1 MIQIF
6 GFFVGTLI
14 YMELVYHFGSF
25 GFTGCNPFVGL
36 FLWIFLAAASTLL
49 CGFVRKKAN
58 RNIMWVILAVYYL
71 LFASQLVYFGIFKQP
86 LLIAAV
92 TNGAKDAVTNYWR
105 EALQG
110 IWQVFGYLLL
120 LAVPLVAAGLLLK
133 FKKLTLK
140 SHTKKERI
148 INLSVLG
155 GSIVLFI
162 VMLVIGYHSDA
173 EYYEQYGGFYDPE
186 GVICD
191 YGVVPAMTRDMLGDI
206 FPEREGSLDAWT
218 DVSSTPVPTA
228 TPDPL
233 AGTDVS
239 DGDAAVLTE
248 ETVAEEPEL
257 DTSPN
262 VLPIDF
268 ESLIAN
274 ADSDE
279 IVELAEYMQSIPPTN
294 RNEYTGMFEGYN
306 LIYLTAEGFS
316 PYAVDEE
323 LTPTL
328 YKLVNSGFVFE
339 NFYVPLWQTSTSDGE
354 YVNCT
359 GLIPDQQFSMR
370 RSQNNEMAFGLPAF
384 FALEGVNSYAF
395 HNNSLSYY
403 ERNFSHPNLGY
414 NFMAA
419 KLGDLDEATWG
430 GQVFEMDN
438 ARYWPASDL
447 DMMEATIPLYINDDR
462 FHVYYMTISG
472 HMNYNFAGNKM
483 SSLHKDEVA
492 HLPYSEEGRAY
503 IACNIELDLA
513 LEYLIEQLDAAGKLE
528 NTVICLSADH
538 YPYGMEVANLEEL
551 AGKPLA
557 GSLDIFRNNLVLWN
571 SEMETVTVEKTA
583 SALDILPTLLNL
595 FGFEYDSRLYV
606 GRDILS
612 DSTPLVIFSDR
623 SFITDRVSYYKKG
636 KEVTWLDGTE
646 DDEEYYEAIKKQV
659 KGLYNYSAGILNN
672 DFYKYVEEALPEEY
686 HSQIDPEWIAPKP
699 PAPKE
704 EVPETTVPAT
714 EQTVPEATAPVTEQ
728 SAPETTA
735 PATGTDTPEDSS
747 SEADTANPE
756 TTLPPES
763 TTSVTENTSP

>member
-1 MIQIF
+1 MILVF
-6 GFFVGTLI
+6 GFFAGTLL
-14 YMELVYHFGSF
+14 YMEMVYHFTSF
-25 GFTGCNPFVGL
+25 GFEGWNPLIGL
-36 FLWIFLAAASTLL
+36 PIWILLAGLSTLL

-58 RNIMWVILAVYYL
+58 RNIMWVILAVFYL
-71 LFASQLVYFGIFKQP
+71 LFAVQMVYFGIFKQP

-110 IWQVFGYLLL
+110 IWNVFGYLLL
-120 LAVPLVAAGLLLK
+120 LAVPFGVAGVLLK
-133 FKKLTLK
+133 FKKITFK

-148 INLSVLG
+148 INLSILG
-155 GSIVLFI
+155 GSVVLFI
-162 VMLVIGYHSDA
+162 AVLVLGYFSKA

-191 YGVVPAMTRDMLGDI
+191 YGVVPAMTRDLLGDI
-206 FPEREGSLDAWT
+206 FPEADDSLDAWT
-218 DVSSTPVPTA
+218 DVTPTPVPAA
-228 TPDPL
+228 TPDAPL
-233 AGTDVS
+233 SGDVSGGDVS
-239 DGDAAVLTE
+239 DGDALVE
-248 ETVAEEPEL
+248 EEPEL

-274 ADSDE
+274 ADNDE
-279 IVELAEYMQSIPPTN
+279 IVEMAEYMQSIPPTN

-339 NFYVPLWQTSTSDGE
+339 NYYVPLWQTSTSDGE

-370 RSQNNEMAFGLPAF
+370 RSQDNAMPFSLPAF
-384 FALEGVNSYAF
+384 FASEGVNSYAF

-403 ERNFSHPNLGY
+403 ERNFTHPNLGY

-447 DMMEATIPLYINDDR
+447 DMMEATIPKYINDDR

-492 HLPYSEEGRAY
+492 HLTYSEEGRAY
-503 IACNIELDLA
+503 IACNMELDLA

-551 AGKPLA
+551 AGKPLD
-557 GSLDIFRNNLVLWN
+557 GSLEIYRNNMILWN

-612 DSTPLVIFSDR
+612 DSAPLVIFSDR
-623 SFITDRVSYYKKG
+623 SFITDRVSYNKKG

-646 DDEEYYEAIKKQV
+646 GDEEYYEAVKKQV
-659 KGLYNYSAGILNN
+659 KGLYNYAADILNN
-672 DFYKYVEEALPEEY
+672 DFYRYVEEALPEEY
-686 HSQIDPEWIAPKP
+686 HSPIDPDWIAPKP

-714 EQTVPEATAPVTEQ
+714 EPPVPENTTPATATPAPENTTPATEPPAPENTVPEAE
-728 SAPETTA
+728 
-735 PATGTDTPEDSS
+735 PATQ
-747 SEADTANPE
+747 
-756 TTLPPES
+756 ES
-763 TTSVTENTSP
+763 

>member
-1 MIQIF
+1 MIQVF
-6 GFFVGTLI
+6 GFFVGTLL
-14 YMELVYHFGSF
+14 YMELVYHFASF
-25 GFTGCNPFVGL
+25 GFTGGNPLVGI
-36 FLWIFLAAASTLL
+36 FLWVFLAAVSTLL

-58 RNIMWVILAVYYL
+58 RNIMWVILSVFYL
-71 LFASQLVYFGIFKQP
+71 LFAVQMVYFGIFKQP

-120 LAVPLVAAGLLLK
+120 LAVPFVVAGLLLK
-133 FKKLTLK
+133 FKKLTFK
-140 SHTKKERI
+140 SHMKKERI

-155 GSIVLFI
+155 GSVVLYI
-162 VMLVIGYHSDA
+162 VMLIIGFYSEA

-191 YGVVPAMTRDMLGDI
+191 YGVVPAMTRDVLGDI
-206 FPEREGSLDAWT
+206 FPERDDSLDAWT
-218 DVSSTPVPTA
+218 DVSSTPAPTA
-228 TPDPL
+228 TPDASL
-233 AGTDVS
+233 DADVS
-239 DGDAAVLTE
+239 AGDADVTDGDAMVE
-248 ETVAEEPEL
+248 EEPVL

-274 ADSDE
+274 ADSEE

-370 RSQNNEMAFGLPAF
+370 RSQDNAMPFTLPAF
-384 FALEGVNSYAF
+384 FSMEGVNSYAF

-403 ERNFSHPNLGY
+403 ERNFTHPNLGY
-414 NFMAA
+414 NFQAA
-419 KLGDLDEATWG
+419 KLGDLDEKTWG
-430 GQVFEMDN
+430 GQVFEMEN

-447 DMMEATIPLYINDDR
+447 DMMEATIPKYINDDR

-492 HLPYSEEGRAY
+492 HLTYSEEGRAY
-503 IACNIELDLA
+503 IACNMELDLA

-551 AGKPLA
+551 AGKPLD
-557 GSLDIFRNNLVLWN
+557 GSLDIYRNNLILWN

-612 DSTPLVIFSDR
+612 DSAPLAIFSDR
-623 SFITDRVSYYKKG
+623 SFITDRVSYCKKS
-636 KEVTWLDGTE
+636 KETIWLDGTE
-646 DDEEYYEAIKKQV
+646 GDEEYYEAIKKQV
-659 KGLYNYSAGILNN
+659 KGLYSYAAGILNN
-672 DFYKYVEEALPEEY
+672 DFYRYVEEALPEEY
-686 HSQIDPEWIAPKP
+686 HSRIDPDWIAPKP
-699 PAPKE
+699 PTPKE

-714 EQTVPEATAPVTEQ
+714 ETVT
-728 SAPETTA
+728 PETTT
-735 PATGTDTPEDSS
+735 PATEETT
-747 SEADTANPE
+747 PE
-756 TTLPPES
+756 TTTPPIEQEES
-763 TTSVTENTSP
+763 EI

>member
-1 MIQIF
+1 MILIF
-6 GFFVGTLI
+6 CLFVGSLI
-14 YMELVYHFGSF
+14 YMELVYHFTSF
-25 GFTGCNPFVGL
+25 GFVGL
-36 FLWIFLAAASTLL
+36 NPLMGLPVWILLAGLATLL

-58 RNIMWVILAVYYL
+58 RNIMWIIMALFYL
-71 LFASQLVYFGIFKQP
+71 LFAVQMVYFGIFKQP

-110 IWQVFGYLLL
+110 IWNVFGYLLL
-120 LAVPLVAAGLLLK
+120 LAVPLVVAGLLLK
-133 FKKLTLK
+133 FKKITFK

-155 GSIVLFI
+155 GSVVLFI
-162 VMLVIGYHSDA
+162 ALLVIGYYSEA

-186 GVICD
+186 GVMCD
-191 YGVVPAMTRDMLGDI
+191 YGVVPAMTRDLLGDI
-206 FPEREGSLDAWT
+206 FPETEDSLDAWT
-218 DVSSTPVPTA
+218 DVSPTPVPVA
-228 TPDPL
+228 TP
-233 AGTDVS
+233 AGIVEDVS
-239 DGDAAVLTE
+239 GGDVSTE
-248 ETVAEEPEL
+248 ETVVEEEPVL

-274 ADSDE
+274 ADSED
-279 IVELAEYMQSIPPTN
+279 IVELAEFMQSMPPTN

-370 RSQNNEMAFGLPAF
+370 RSQEISMPFTLPAF
-384 FALEGVNSYAF
+384 FAQEGVNSYAF

-403 ERNFSHPNLGY
+403 QRNFTHPNLGY
-414 NFMAA
+414 NFQAA

-430 GQVFEMDN
+430 GQVFEMEN

-447 DMMEATIPLYINDDR
+447 DMMEATIPKYINEDR

-483 SSLHKDEVA
+483 SSIHKEEVA

-551 AGKPLA
+551 AGKPLD
-557 GSLDIFRNNLVLWN
+557 GSLDIFRNNLILWN
-571 SEMETVTVEKTA
+571 SEMETIKVEKTA

-612 DSTPLVIFSDR
+612 DSTPLAIFSDR

-646 DDEEYYEAIKKQV
+646 GDEEYYEAVKKQV
-659 KGLYNYSAGILNN
+659 KGLYNYAAGILNN
-672 DFYKYVEEALPEEY
+672 DFYRYVEEALPEEY
-686 HSQIDPEWIAPKP
+686 HSQIDPDWIAPKP
-699 PAPKE
+699 PAPKPTPE
-704 EVPETTVPAT
+704 PTPEVTEAPQAT
-714 EQTVPEATAPVTEQ
+714 TVPEATPEATTDMESSQ
-728 SAPETTA
+728 SATNVP
-735 PATGTDTPEDSS
+735 DTE
-747 SEADTANPE
+747 SEA
-756 TTLPPES
+756 
-763 TTSVTENTSP
+763 SPSPSP

>member
-1 MIQIF
+1 MLQVF
-6 GFFVGTLI
+6 VFFVGTLI
-14 YMELVYHFGSF
+14 YMELIYHFGSF
-25 GFTGCNPFVGL
+25 GFVGGNPLVGI
-36 FLWIFLAAASTLL
+36 FLWILLASLATLL

-58 RNIMWVILAVYYL
+58 RNIMWVILTVFYL
-71 LFASQLVYFGIFKQP
+71 LFAVQMVYFGIFKQP
-86 LLIAAV
+86 LLLAAV

-110 IWQVFGYLLL
+110 ILHVFGWLLL
-120 LAVPLVAAGLLLK
+120 LAVPFGVAGLLLK
-133 FKKLTLK
+133 FKKLTCK
-140 SHTKKERI
+140 SHTKKDRI
-148 INLSVLG
+148 IALSTLG

-162 VMLVIGYHSDA
+162 LTLVIGYYSEA
-173 EYYEQYGGFYDPE
+173 EYYEQYGSFYDPE

-191 YGVVPAMTRDMLGDI
+191 YGVVPAMTRDLLGDI
-206 FPEREGSLDAWT
+206 FPERDESLDAWT
-218 DVSSTPVPTA
+218 DVAPTPVPTV
-228 TPDPL
+228 TPDVSL
-233 AGTDVS
+233 EGDVSGGDVS
-239 DGDAAVLTE
+239 DGDALVE
-248 ETVAEEPEL
+248 EEPVL

-370 RSQNNEMAFGLPAF
+370 RSQHISMPFTLPAF
-384 FALEGVNSYAF
+384 FALEGVDSYAF

-419 KLGDLDEATWG
+419 KLGDLDNATWG
-430 GQVFEMDN
+430 GQVFEMEN
-438 ARYWPASDL
+438 AKYWPASDL
-447 DMMEATIPLYINDDR
+447 DMMEATIPMYINEDR

-472 HMNYNFAGNKM
+472 HMNYNFSGNKM
-483 SSLHKDEVA
+483 SSLHKEEVA
-492 HLPYSEEGRAY
+492 NLPYSDEGRAY

-528 NTVICLSADH
+528 TTVICLSADH

-551 AGKPLA
+551 AGKPLD

-612 DSTPLVIFSDR
+612 DSTPLAIFSDR

-636 KEVTWLDGTE
+636 KEIIWLDGTE
-646 DDEEYYEAIKKQV
+646 GDEAYYEAVKKQV
-659 KGLYNYSAGILNN
+659 KGLYNYAAGILNN

-704 EVPETTVPAT
+704 EVTETPAPEVTPPALENTTSEEVSPAPENT
-714 EQTVPEATAPVTEQ
+714 TPEEVSPAPENTVPEAE
-728 SAPETTA
+728 SA
-735 PATGTDTPEDSS
+735 TPES
-747 SEADTANPE
+747 
-756 TTLPPES
+756 
-763 TTSVTENTSP
+763 